1 MNETLT
7 KSLKEKLS
15 KLSDGDFV
23 ETSAKLLQ
31 EQLGIN
37 YVLVGKLKDDDK
49 YKVETLA
56 FIGDG
61 ELFPSLTYS
70 LFETPCENVVQRNVC
85 YYPNKIKSLFPND
98 KELFDLGVE
107 SYMGSPV
114 IQNDE
119 AMGLVALMDRKKMT
133 GAEHL
138 REVLLFYTDLL
149 AKHWQGV
156 TKQAAAG

>member
-1 MNETLT
+1 MNETQT
-7 KSLKEKLS
+7 KRLKEKLS
-15 KLSDGDFV
+15 KLSDEGFV
-23 ETSAKLLQ
+23 EASARLLQ
-31 EQLGIN
+31 EELGVN
-37 YVLVGKLKDDDK
+37 FVLVGKLKEDDK

-56 FIGDG
+56 FVGDG
-61 ELFPSLTYS
+61 EVFPSLTYS

-114 IQNDE
+114 IRDE
-119 AMGLVALMDRKKMT
+119 EALGLVALMDREKMT

-138 REVLLFYTDLL
+138 REILLFYTDLL
-149 AKHWQGV
+149 ADHWLTVQ
-156 TKQAAAG
+156 TQAAAG